1 MREIP
6 NKPKIRC
13 AIYTRKSREEG
24 LEQSFNSLDAQRL
37 AAENYIASQ
46 VGEGWVLNP
55 DFYDDGAY
63 SGGNTDRPAFK
74 QLLADIEEKK
84 VDCVVVYKADRLSR
98 SLFDFAKI
106 LEFFDKHG
114 VSFTS
119 VTESFSTATASGRL
133 MLGMIMSFAQYERE
147 LSSER
152 VRDKIDASKKLGMW
166 MGGTIPLGYD
176 SVDSKLQIN
185 EEEAKIVSSLFSF
198 FIKNKSTL
206 ETARELASF
215 GFITKS
221 FTTKKGRY
229 QLGKKFNKQH
239 VRRILENPIYA
250 GMIDH
255 KGVIYPGQ
263 HKEIVSKEV
272 WDKANEILRANPG
285 DGGFD
290 KSLTRVTQI
299 PVLKG
304 IINCGCCRSKMVPT
318 YTSKNGKRYRYYLC
332 VSKAVGNNESCEISR
347 ISANEIEKLVI
358 RQVLIT
364 LKKPEFIASTI
375 KASAA
380 HTSETGVINYFKS
393 FEKVWDE
400 LFPLEQVRIINLLI
414 KEVELHPDGLK
425 IRVFKDGINALSN
438 ELFDEESEKSANN
451 LCQEVIEIFIPA
463 EIKKRGG
470 TAMII
475 VPQNV
480 DPEDVQKDFDDTL
493 IKSLAR
499 AYKWKVM
506 LEERQVSTLADIAR
520 NEQLG
525 SAFVSKIFNLNFVS
539 PRIVE
544 RILEGTQPRSLKLQ
558 DIVTGE
564 IPDSWDE
571 QEVRWG
577 FR

>member
-1 MREIP
+1 MKEIP

-46 VGEGWVLNP
+46 IGEGWVLNP

-74 QLLADIEEKK
+74 QLLTDIEEKK

-147 LSSER
+147 LASER

-185 EEEAKIVSSLFSF
+185 EEEAKIVSSIFDL

-206 ETARELASF
+206 ETARELVDF
-215 GFITKS
+215 GFKTKS
-221 FTTKKGRY
+221 FTSKKGRF
-229 QLGKKFNKQH
+229 QIGKKFNKQH
-239 VRRILENPIYA
+239 VRRILEHPIYA
-250 GMIDH
+250 GMVVH
-255 KGVIYPGQ
+255 RGVTYQGQ
-263 HKEIVSKEV
+263 HKEIVSKDK
-272 WDKANEILRANPG
+272 WDKANEILRANPSCG
-285 DGGFD
+285 VD
-290 KSLTRVTQI
+290 KSLTRVTQT

-304 IINCGCCRSKMVPT
+304 VISCGCCRSKMVPT
-318 YTSKNGKRYRYYLC
+318 YTCKKGKRYRYYLC
-332 VSKAVGNNESCEISR
+332 VSKAVGNNDSCEIAR

-375 KASAA
+375 KAAA
-380 HTSETGVINYFKS
+380 IHTSETEVINYFKNV
-393 FEKVWDE
+393 EKVWEE
-400 LFPLEQVRIINLLI
+400 LFPLEQTRIINLLI
-414 KEVELHPDGLK
+414 QSVELHPEGLK
-425 IRVFKDGINALSN
+425 IRVFKDGIKTLAN
-438 ELFDEESEKSANN
+438 ELLDEPSENNTNN
-451 LCQEVIEIFIPA
+451 LCQEVVEMFVPA

-475 VPQNV
+475 VPQKV
-480 DPEDVQKDFDDTL
+480 DPEDIQKDFDDTL
-493 IKSLAR
+493 IKSIAR

-506 LEERQVSTLADIAR
+506 LEEQKVSSLADIAR
-520 NEQLG
+520 DEKLG

-544 RILEGTQPRSLKLQ
+544 RILDGTQPRSLKLQ

-577 FR
+577 FK